1 MGKSSSVTLQGDLLL
16 PRARPSAQR
25 AAATSHAGPLCRP
38 GRLQLPYASSPNSVF
53 TSHSH
58 TELKNGLSRRE
69 CWAHRLAE
77 RAGFQVQ
84 EMKSQ
89 MGRVRQGRCSHGGKE
104 CRWWPLP
111 SLYPALELSAG
122 LAWISCWDLDLSN
135 FETHTLF
142 RNLSFHHFL
151 TKWLQPQKATNFPLG
166 LVPLLPFGG
175 YILSCFLKKPH

>member
-1 MGKSSSVTLQGDLLL
+1 MASPTQWTMSLSKLWEMVKDREAWCAAVHGAAKSWTRLSDWTTTEESNNWDMGKSSSVTLQGDLLL

-69 CWAHRLAE
+69 CWVHRLAE

-104 CRWWPLP
+104 CRW
-111 SLYPALELSAG
+111 
-122 LAWISCWDLDLSN
+122 
-135 FETHTLF
+135 
-142 RNLSFHHFL
+142 
-151 TKWLQPQKATNFPLG
+151 
-166 LVPLLPFGG
+166 
-175 YILSCFLKKPH
+175 